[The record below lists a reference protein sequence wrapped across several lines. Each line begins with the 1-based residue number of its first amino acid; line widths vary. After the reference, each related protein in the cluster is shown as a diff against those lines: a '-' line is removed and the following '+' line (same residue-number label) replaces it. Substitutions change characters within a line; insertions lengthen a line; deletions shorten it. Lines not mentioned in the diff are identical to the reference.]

1 MSKLRNRLKV
11 TIVLLVL
18 FVLSACGS
26 PSKEDVV
33 KKLSSKWDDQKGY
46 EVMATME
53 IKTGEAQR
61 KYGVEVWHTKPDF
74 YRVNVTDEQSG
85 ESQMIV
91 RNDQGV
97 FVVVPSLGKTYEFQS
112 NWPEQNSQAYLIEAL
127 AKDIALDEESEMTE
141 EDGTY
146 TFVTKTRNN
155 HQKMLPT
162 QQVHIDK
169 KTLLP
174 KKVSVLDESD
184 TEQITI
190 NFDKISLGVAHK
202 PEEYAVDVE
211 SPKKEEKEEKTGEEK
226 GKEEEDGEQE
236 QDEATEDEKDGE
248 KDEEEMTD
256 EDEGEDKED
265 ATDQQDEAS
274 NFQTYYPTIAWDG
287 VLLKNEEVIQTEEGT
302 RAFMTYGDEK
312 QFTLVEE
319 VSKPVEGS
327 LPVSME
333 GDPVDLGFTVAAL
346 TEHSLRW
353 ESNGMSFYLASDN
366 LTIDE
371 MIEVAM
377 SMAPGDLK

>member
-11 TIVLLVL
+11 IIVLLVL

-46 EVMATME
+46 EVEATME
-53 IKTGEAQR
+53 IKTGEAPR

-91 RNDQGV
+91 RNDKGV
-97 FVVVPSLGKTYEFQS
+97 FVVVPALGKTYQFQS

-127 AKDIALDEESEMTE
+127 AKDIQLDEEAEMTE
-141 EDGTY
+141 EDGIY
-146 TFVTKTRNN
+146 TFVAKTRNN
-155 HQKMLPT
+155 HQQVLPT
-162 QQVHIDK
+162 QNVYIDK

-174 KKVSVLDESD
+174 KKVSVLDENEV
-184 TEQITI
+184 EQITI
-190 NFDKISLGVAHK
+190 TFNKISLGVAHK
-202 PEEYAVDVE
+202 PEEFAIDME
-211 SPKKEEKEEKTGEEK
+211 EPAEEKKEKSEKDSEKK
-226 GKEEEDGEQE
+226 GNEEEDGEQE
-236 QDEATEDEKDGE
+236 QEEATDDEDGSTEEQGDE
-248 KDEEEMTD
+248 QNEEQDEEQNDEM
-256 EDEGEDKED
+256 
-265 ATDQQDEAS
+265 S
-274 NFQTYYPTIAWDG
+274 FQTYYPTVAWDD
-287 VLLKNEEVIQTEEGT
+287 VLLKNEEVVQTGNGT
-302 RAFMTYGDEK
+302 RVFMTYGDAK

-319 VSKPVEGS
+319 KSKPAEGS

-333 GDPVDLGFTVAAL
+333 GDPIDLGFTVAAL
-346 TEHSLRW
+346 TEHSMRW
-353 ESNGMSFYLASDN
+353 ESGGMTFYLASDS

-377 SMAPGDLK
+377 SMAPSEMK

>member
-1 MSKLRNRLKV
+1 MSKLRNLLKV
-11 TIVLLVL
+11 TIVLIVL

-53 IKTGEAQR
+53 INTGEAAR

-174 KKVSVLDESD
+174 KKVSVLDENED
-184 TEQITI
+184 EQITI
-190 NFDKISLGVAHK
+190 TFNKISLGVAHK

-211 SPKKEEKEEKTGEEK
+211 TPKEEPKEQKDSEKK
-226 GKEEEDGEQE
+226 GKEEEDAEQEEEKQE
-236 QDEATEDEKDGE
+236 QDEAT
-248 KDEEEMTD
+248 DEEETD
-256 EDEGEDKED
+256 EEDSTEGQDDQSDEENE
-265 ATDQQDEAS
+265 DEAA

-287 VLLKNEEVIQTEEGT
+287 VSLKEEEMVQTEEGT
-302 RAFMTYGDEK
+302 RVFMTYGDEK

-319 VSKPVEGS
+319 VSQPVENS

-333 GDPVDLGFTVAAL
+333 GDPIDLGFTVAAL
-346 TEHSLRW
+346 TEHSMRW
-353 ESNGMSFYLASDN
+353 ESGGMSFYLASDN
-366 LTIDE
+366 LTVEE
-371 MIEVAM
+371 MIQVAM
-377 SMAPGDLK
+377 SMAPSELK

>member
-1 MSKLRNRLKV
+1 MSKLRNLLKV
-11 TIVLLVL
+11 TIVLIVL

-53 IKTGEAQR
+53 INTGEAAR

-174 KKVSVLDESD
+174 KKVSVLDENED
-184 TEQITI
+184 EQITI
-190 NFDKISLGVAHK
+190 TFNKISLGVAHK

-211 SPKKEEKEEKTGEEK
+211 TPKEEQKEQKDSEKK
-226 GKEEEDGEQE
+226 GKEEEDAEQEEEKQE
-236 QDEATEDEKDGE
+236 QDEAT
-248 KDEEEMTD
+248 DEEETD
-256 EDEGEDKED
+256 EEDSTEGQDDQSDEENE
-265 ATDQQDEAS
+265 DEAA

-287 VLLKNEEVIQTEEGT
+287 VSLKEEEMVQTEEGT
-302 RAFMTYGDEK
+302 RVFMTYGDEK

-319 VSKPVEGS
+319 VSQPVENS

-333 GDPVDLGFTVAAL
+333 GDPIDLGFTVAAL
-346 TEHSLRW
+346 TEHSMRW
-353 ESNGMSFYLASDN
+353 ESGGMSFYLASDN
-366 LTIDE
+366 LTVEE
-371 MIEVAM
+371 MIQVAM
-377 SMAPGDLK
+377 SMAPSELK

>member
-1 MSKLRNRLKV
+1 MSKLRNLLKV
-11 TIVLLVL
+11 TIVLIVL

-53 IKTGEAQR
+53 INTGEAAR

-155 HQKMLPT
+155 HQKILPT

-174 KKVSVLDESD
+174 KKVSVLDENED
-184 TEQITI
+184 EQITI
-190 NFDKISLGVAHK
+190 TFNKISLGVAHK

-211 SPKKEEKEEKTGEEK
+211 TPKEEQKEQKDSEKK
-226 GKEEEDGEQE
+226 GKEEEDAEQEEEKQE
-236 QDEATEDEKDGE
+236 QDEAT
-248 KDEEEMTD
+248 DEEETD
-256 EDEGEDKED
+256 EEDSTEGQDDQSDEENE
-265 ATDQQDEAS
+265 DEAA

-287 VLLKNEEVIQTEEGT
+287 VSLKEEEMVQTEEGT
-302 RAFMTYGDEK
+302 RVFMTYGDEK

-319 VSKPVEGS
+319 VSQPVENS

-333 GDPVDLGFTVAAL
+333 GDPIDLGFTVAAL
-346 TEHSLRW
+346 TEHSMRW
-353 ESNGMSFYLASDN
+353 ESGGMSFYLASDN
-366 LTIDE
+366 LTVEE
-371 MIEVAM
+371 MIQVAM
-377 SMAPGDLK
+377 SMAPSELK

>member
-1 MSKLRNRLKV
+1 MSKLRNLLKV
-11 TIVLLVL
+11 TIVLIVL

-53 IKTGEAQR
+53 INTGEAAR

-174 KKVSVLDESD
+174 KKVSVLDENED
-184 TEQITI
+184 EQITI
-190 NFDKISLGVAHK
+190 TFNKISLGVAHK

-211 SPKKEEKEEKTGEEK
+211 TPTEEQKEPKDSEKK
-226 GKEEEDGEQE
+226 GKEEEDAEQEEEKQE
-236 QDEATEDEKDGE
+236 QDEAT
-248 KDEEEMTD
+248 DEEETD
-256 EDEGEDKED
+256 EEDSTEGQDDQSDEENE
-265 ATDQQDEAS
+265 DEAA

-287 VLLKNEEVIQTEEGT
+287 VSLKEEEMVQTEEGT
-302 RAFMTYGDEK
+302 RVFMTYGDEK

-319 VSKPVEGS
+319 VSQPVENS

-333 GDPVDLGFTVAAL
+333 GDPIDLGFTVAAL
-346 TEHSLRW
+346 TEHSMRW
-353 ESNGMSFYLASDN
+353 ESGGMSFYLASDN
-366 LTIDE
+366 LTVEE
-371 MIEVAM
+371 MIQVAM
-377 SMAPGDLK
+377 SMAPSELK